1 MMRHVTP
8 ERVDRV
14 GVVVHPRRDLDDALR
29 SLRAWAAGSGADVV
43 QLPMAQVDRVVAE
56 PATADSCDVVLAL
69 GGDGTT
75 LAALHAAG
83 PAGKPVLGVAC
94 GSLGAL
100 TATSSDQLDEAL
112 QAFAAGAWEPRSLP
126 GIAVTADGGPPAVA
140 LNDFVVVRK
149 GASQIAVAIDVDGE
163 RFVHFAGDGI
173 VIATPLG
180 SSAYTMAAGGPVLAH
195 AESIVLTP
203 LSPHGGT
210 CPPLVVGHDS
220 EVKVSIEPGHYGA
233 RIELD
238 GHVHEHTPTALS
250 MSWQPDYATLVS
262 FPGAESLLAGLR
274 RRRILMDSPRVL
286 ARDERAAA
294 VTRR

>member
-1 MMRHVTP
+1 VSP
-8 ERVDRV
+8 APCLDRI
-14 GVVVHPRRDLDDALR
+14 GVVVHPRRELDEALR
-29 SLRAWAAGSGADVV
+29 ALRDWAAGCGAEVV
-43 QLPMAQVDRVVAE
+43 QIPMARVDRVVAE
-56 PATADSCDVVLAL
+56 AGTADTCDVVLAL

-83 PAGKPVLGVAC
+83 PVGKPVLGVAC

-112 QAFAAGAWEPRSLP
+112 ASLSAGDWEPRSLP
-126 GIAVTADGGPPAVA
+126 GIAVTADGSPPAVA
-140 LNDFVVVRK
+140 INDFVVVRK

-163 RFVHFAGDGI
+163 RFIHFAGDGI

-180 SSAYTMAAGGPVLAH
+180 SSAYTMAAGGPVLSH
-195 AESIVLTP
+195 AAAMALTP
-203 LSPHGGT
+203 LAPHGGT

-220 EVKVSIEPGHYGA
+220 HVKVTIEPGYYGA

-238 GHVHEHTPTALS
+238 GHPEEQTPTTLS
-250 MSWQPDYATLVS
+250 VTWRPDYATLVS

-274 RRRILMDSPRVL
+274 RRRILMDSPRAL

>member
-1 MMRHVTP
+1 VSP
-8 ERVDRV
+8 GPSLDRV
-14 GVVVHPRRDLDDALR
+14 GVVVHPRRELDDALR
-29 SLRAWAAGSGADVV
+29 SLRAWTAECGAEVV
-43 QLPMAQVDRVVAE
+43 QLPMARVDRVVAE
-56 PATADSCDVVLAL
+56 PGTADTCDVVVAL

-100 TATSSDQLDEAL
+100 TATSSDQIDEAL
-112 QAFAAGAWEPRSLP
+112 QAFGAGRWEPRALP
-126 GIAVTADGGPPAVA
+126 GIAVAADGSPPGVA

-163 RFVHFAGDGI
+163 RFIHFAGDGI

-203 LSPHGGT
+203 LAPHGGT

-220 EVKVSIEPGHYGA
+220 EVTVTIEPGYYGA

-238 GHVHEHTPTALS
+238 GHPQELAPTSLS
-250 MSWQPDYATLVS
+250 VRWRPEYATLVS

-274 RRRILMDSPRVL
+274 RRRILMDSPRAR